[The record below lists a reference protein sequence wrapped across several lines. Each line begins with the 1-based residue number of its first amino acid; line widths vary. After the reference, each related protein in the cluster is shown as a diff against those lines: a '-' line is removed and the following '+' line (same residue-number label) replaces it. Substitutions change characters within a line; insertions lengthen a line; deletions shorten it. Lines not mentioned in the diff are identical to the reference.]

1 MDLYCIKT
9 SFISSLIGKIIDL
22 MILHGFSKSHLFL
35 KQTMNVNVLWP
46 KQLLD
51 KIALIKGDFDLTE
64 ASSYIIKKEAKWSW
78 IYNIEEKKNTKQID
92 WLIFR
97 IFFFRMIVSILI
109 FSTCTTASPIS
120 KSVGFFFLLKMNN
133 NHLNIVNNVI
143 DFDHER
149 YVQHALTSLKLNNL
163 TWIVSAL
170 TMCHRYERHF
180 FYVQNFIYIVW
191 NQR

>member
-97 IFFFRMIVSILI
+97 IFFFFEWLFQSL
-109 FSTCTTASPIS
+109 FSLLVLRRHL
-120 KSVGFFFLLKMNN
+120 SVNRLGFFFFWKWTT
-133 NHLNIVNNVI
+133 I
-143 DFDHER
+143 
-149 YVQHALTSLKLNNL
+149 TSISS
-163 TWIVSAL
+163 TTSSTL
-170 TMCHRYERHF
+170 TMNDMYNTHWLR
-180 FYVQNFIYIVW
+180 W
-191 NQR
+191 N